1 MIIRHL
7 VLPNHLE
14 CDTKPILRWIADN
27 IRDRVLVNIMEQYR
41 PEHKVVLKPELY
53 KDIARRPY
61 REEILEAYNYAKQLG
76 IIYEPVS

>member
-1 MIIRHL
+1 
-7 VLPNHLE
+7 
-14 CDTKPILRWIADN
+14 
-27 IRDRVLVNIMEQYR
+27 MEQYR